1 MESGRLEDTLDAQL
15 AALKLPLRTLR
26 AKHAMLGDVAFRIRY
41 TDRGWLTRVTI
52 DAGPPNMT
60 PAFITEAN
68 DLVLRLLKLPRTES
82 AGELLFTDLGPES
95 SLDPVATNRITEQRA
110 LVVRDHEQE
119 ARRKRNNRIGWVVGG
134 LAVAWNILY
143 LLLQL
148 A

>member
-26 AKHAMLGDVAFRIRY
+26 AKHDMLGDVSFRIRY
-41 TDRGWLTRVTI
+41 TDRGWITRVSI

-68 DLVLRLLKLPRTES
+68 DVVLRSLKLPRTES

-95 SLDPVATNRITEQRA
+95 SLDPAAANRIAEERA
-110 LVVRDHEQE
+110 LVVRDREKE
-119 ARRKRNNRIGWVVGG
+119 ARRRRNNRIGWLVGG
-134 LAVAWNILY
+134 LAIAWNIIY
-143 LLLQL
+143 LLLQIP
-148 A
+148 